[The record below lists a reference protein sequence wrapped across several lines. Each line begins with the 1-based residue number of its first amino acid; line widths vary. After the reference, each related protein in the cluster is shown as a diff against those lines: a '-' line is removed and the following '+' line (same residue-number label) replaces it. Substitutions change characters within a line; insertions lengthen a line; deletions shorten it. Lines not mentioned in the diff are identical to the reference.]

1 MFKDNVYL
9 EVLVS
14 NKKKTSTLYFDLKLF
29 HLNFLVIR
37 SKNFANTNCVKSSL
51 DMNVAYITKIFKKC
65 GTYRLS

>member
-14 NKKKTSTLYFDLKLF
+14 NKKNVYIILWFESFSSQFSRNKINK
-29 HLNFLVIR
+29 
-37 SKNFANTNCVKSSL
+37 FANTNCVKSSS

>member
-9 EVLVS
+9 EVLES
-14 NKKKTSTLYFDLKLF
+14 NKKKRLHYTLIWIFSSQFSRNKI
-29 HLNFLVIR
+29 N
-37 SKNFANTNCVKSSL
+37 NFANTNCVKSSL